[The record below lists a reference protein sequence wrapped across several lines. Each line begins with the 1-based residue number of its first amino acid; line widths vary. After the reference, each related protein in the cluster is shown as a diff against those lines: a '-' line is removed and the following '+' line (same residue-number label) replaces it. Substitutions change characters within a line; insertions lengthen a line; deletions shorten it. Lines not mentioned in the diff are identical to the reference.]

1 LPRPLRPYALALAI
15 GSPFQVLV
23 LALVAITAV
32 ATCAAVRLRPGAWVR
47 PFTVV
52 LAVLLVASEASWWT
66 YAVVRHLPLAVALPL
81 QICDVAPL
89 VAAVA
94 LLWRWPPA
102 VEVAYFWGAAG
113 CSLALLT
120 PDLPDR
126 FPSFLFAQYVVEHG
140 LAVVAALLLP
150 IGLGLNPRRG
160 AVLRVTLATAA
171 LAVVA
176 GVADILT
183 GGNYMY
189 LARPPA
195 SPTLLAV
202 LGAWPWYLAGG
213 TVIAVLI
220 LVLLDLPFRLTYRPR
235 RREPSIAGARAT
247 PLGGD

>member
-1 LPRPLRPYALALAI
+1 M
-15 GSPFQVLV
+15 
-23 LALVAITAV
+23 
-32 ATCAAVRLRPGAWVR
+32 R

-66 YAVVRHLPLAVALPL
+66 YAAVRHLPLAVSLPL

-89 VAAVA
+89 VAALA
-94 LLWRWPPA
+94 LLWRRPLA

-113 CSLALLT
+113 CSLALIT

-126 FPSFLFAQYVVEHG
+126 FPSFLFVQYIVEHG

-150 IGLGLNPRRG
+150 IGLGLYPRRG

-176 GVADILT
+176 GITDVVP

-189 LARPPA
+189 LPRPPA
-195 SPTLLAV
+195 SPTLLAL
-202 LGAWPWYLAGG
+202 LGPWPWYVAGG
-213 TVIAVLI
+213 TVVAVVV
-220 LVLLDLPFRLTYRPR
+220 LVLLDLPFRL
-235 RREPSIAGARAT
+235 IARSTRQQARVATAAAT
-247 PLGGD
+247 PPGGD